1 MQTGPEGYRTNPL
14 SRSSGVLPA
23 VVSAVLLISTLTLG
37 SSTAQAVDINGLV
50 NAAIAI
56 GAAYGRVPLGR
67 YSHHAVAKRDR
78 DSDESE
84 DEDSG
89 GGGRK
94 SAATPQHRPTS
105 ITHHSMEASSDS
117 DDAVVSL
124 DRSRE

>member
-1 MQTGPEGYRTNPL
+1 MRTGPERYRINPL
-14 SRSSGVLPA
+14 RRASGVLPG
-23 VVSAVLLISTLTLG
+23 VVSAALLISTLTLG

-50 NAAIAI
+50 NAAIAV
-56 GAAYGRVPLGR
+56 GAAYARVPLGR
-67 YSHHAVAKRDR
+67 YGHHAVAKRDR

-89 GGGRK
+89 GGSRK
-94 SAATPQHRPTS
+94 SASTPQHRPTS
-105 ITHHSMEASSDS
+105 TTRRSMEASSET